1 MADYTPRL
9 METYRK
15 EVVPFLQ
22 KRFNYMNI
30 NQVPKL
36 VKINLSAGVGE
47 AIQDNKALESAVNDL
62 ALIGGQKPVITRAKK
77 SISNFKLRKGM
88 KIGAKVTL
96 RSQHMWEF
104 LDRFISIAVPR
115 VRDFRGYSEKSF
127 DGRGNYS
134 IGIKEQIIFPEINVD
149 KIDKIRG
156 FDITI
161 VTTAK
166 TDEEAM
172 ELLKALGFPFRKLD

>member
-15 EVVPFLQ
+15 EVVPYLQ
-22 KRFNYMNI
+22 KRFSYKNI
-30 NQVPKL
+30 NQVPRL

-47 AIQDNKALESAVNDL
+47 AIQDNKALESVANDL
-62 ALIGGQKPVITRAKK
+62 TLIGGQKPIITRAKK

-88 KIGAKVTL
+88 KIGVKLTL

-127 DGRGNYS
+127 DGRGNYT

-156 FDITI
+156 FDLTI
-161 VTTAK
+161 VTTAQ

-172 ELLKALGFPFRKLD
+172 ELLKALGFPFRKQE